1 MKRSVYTFLVSV
13 ALLLASCFD
22 AWAIKAVAKIVKYRQ
37 PDGSFVSLKVVG
49 DEFFGYTTTLQGHI
63 VSVGPHGYLRYAD
76 YSSGALRNQARQR
89 LNLHHLNPQRPG
101 AIATRS
107 SATSH
112 ITSLVLLVQFADL
125 PFSIED
131 PEGYFHQMLNGKN
144 YTLDGATGSVAE
156 YFNANFRGTC
166 EFSFELSPII
176 TLSKEVV
183 YYGEHTPYMNDA
195 NVTGMVVEA
204 CKIAS
209 ENGVD
214 FSKYDS
220 DADGIVDNVAII
232 FAGLNEAESGN
243 SNAIWPHKGD
253 IADKNIF
260 CNGVKIASYTC
271 SSEYSGDAQ
280 VNWPATIGSFCHEYA
295 HWLGLADMY
304 DVNDEE
310 EGLSQGLCGTLSLM
324 DQGNYL
330 NNGKTPPY
338 FNAIEL
344 EMLGLLPVEDLC
356 PDRKYRL
363 SPVCM
368 ADTLYRVASSN
379 PGEYF
384 LFECRNSTGWD
395 RYIGGEGLVVYH
407 IDKSEKMYGGLSA
420 AARWRLNIVNSFA
433 QHECAKVLWG
443 QNPENPF
450 YPGTGNITSLTSTG
464 EPPFTDWQH
473 SGLGISIMDISYDG
487 GAAQFSVKED
497 LLYSSSVPYVDEFK
511 IETFQNCAAIWWS
524 TAQPSTGDMAA
535 SRAGA
540 YWVLSLEDDEGVIY
554 KGSLA
559 ASASRFLFEGL
570 QAGKNCRGKIYM
582 VEDGMMGDVHTF
594 EFTTD
599 SVTGGYPFVKF
610 GSNYRVGDVLYVFVQ
625 NLVEEHTGI
634 QIMVNGEKLQG
645 NSYEL
650 VQAGVHDVEVLIRY
664 PDSSADTI
672 IKRIDVKN

>member
-76 YSSGALRNQARQR
+76 YSIGALRNQARQR

-107 SATSH
+107 SETSH

-176 TLSKEVV
+176 TLSKEAA

-295 HWLGLADMY
+295 H
-304 DVNDEE
+304 
-310 EGLSQGLCGTLSLM
+310 
-324 DQGNYL
+324 
-330 NNGKTPPY
+330 
-338 FNAIEL
+338 
-344 EMLGLLPVEDLC
+344 
-356 PDRKYRL
+356 
-363 SPVCM
+363 
-368 ADTLYRVASSN
+368 
-379 PGEYF
+379 
-384 LFECRNSTGWD
+384 
-395 RYIGGEGLVVYH
+395 
-407 IDKSEKMYGGLSA
+407 
-420 AARWRLNIVNSFA
+420 
-433 QHECAKVLWG
+433 
-443 QNPENPF
+443 
-450 YPGTGNITSLTSTG
+450 
-464 EPPFTDWQH
+464 
-473 SGLGISIMDISYDG
+473 
-487 GAAQFSVKED
+487 
-497 LLYSSSVPYVDEFK
+497 
-511 IETFQNCAAIWWS
+511 
-524 TAQPSTGDMAA
+524 
-535 SRAGA
+535 
-540 YWVLSLEDDEGVIY
+540 
-554 KGSLA
+554 
-559 ASASRFLFEGL
+559 
-570 QAGKNCRGKIYM
+570 
-582 VEDGMMGDVHTF
+582 
-594 EFTTD
+594 
-599 SVTGGYPFVKF
+599 
-610 GSNYRVGDVLYVFVQ
+610 
-625 NLVEEHTGI
+625 
-634 QIMVNGEKLQG
+634 
-645 NSYEL
+645 
-650 VQAGVHDVEVLIRY
+650 
-664 PDSSADTI
+664 
-672 IKRIDVKN
+672 